1 MSKTETAL
9 LNLIKE
15 RSFRMGTFK
24 LASGKMSDYYIDG
37 KSTIV
42 SSEGAF
48 LVGEVLFEQT
58 QDLAIEAIGGLEM
71 GAVPLATA
79 AAMAYHQHGRK
90 IEGFWVRDQAK
101 DHGTKKTI
109 EGKLERA
116 SRVVIVDD
124 VFTSGL
130 SAFKAVEEVQKLGC
144 EVVLVLALVDRLQG
158 AEQFFQGKGIPFR
171 SVFTVRDLG
180 VEKTGV
186 SAATKA
192 TTSC

>member
-1 MSKTETAL
+1 MRKQNRKIVRKTNPEPKRRDPKEGLTMSKTETAL

-101 DHGTKKTI
+101 DHCTKKTI

-116 SRVVIVDD
+116 SRVLIVDD

-130 SAFKAVEEVQKLGC
+130 SPFKGFAE
-144 EVVLVLALVDRLQG
+144 LQ
-158 AEQFFQGKGIPFR
+158 
-171 SVFTVRDLG
+171 
-180 VEKTGV
+180 
-186 SAATKA
+186 
-192 TTSC
+192 